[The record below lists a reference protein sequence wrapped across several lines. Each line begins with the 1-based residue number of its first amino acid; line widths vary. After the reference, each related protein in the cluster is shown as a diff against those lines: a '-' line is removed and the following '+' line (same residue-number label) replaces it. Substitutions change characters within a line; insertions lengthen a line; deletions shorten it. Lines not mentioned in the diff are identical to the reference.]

1 MLDTHTVPDCISS
14 VIVGRATECWGRA
27 RGSNPRAREYDDRVH
42 APAHRD
48 TLVRVGGLVLSLGLA
63 TVLAWLLAT
72 QPATMTDVGGGLAAT
87 IGLYRIDQAAF
98 DEGLRYFRGDKF
110 REARLA
116 FARADPAARDAKTQF
131 YVAYSFYRQGWG
143 RVYNDDALFR
153 EALQALD
160 RAVAAAPDRRVAVDD
175 STLGLR
181 SSDELRG
188 ELERGITRELSDL
201 NPMRVFRPRQ

>member
-1 MLDTHTVPDCISS
+1 ML
-14 VIVGRATECWGRA
+14 RE
-27 RGSNPRAREYDDRVH
+27 GSRSDPRAREYDDRVH
-42 APAHRD
+42 ALAHRD

-63 TVLAWLLAT
+63 AVLAWLLAT

-160 RAVAAAPDRRVAVDD
+160 RAVAAAPGRRVAVDD
-175 STLGLR
+175 PTLGLR